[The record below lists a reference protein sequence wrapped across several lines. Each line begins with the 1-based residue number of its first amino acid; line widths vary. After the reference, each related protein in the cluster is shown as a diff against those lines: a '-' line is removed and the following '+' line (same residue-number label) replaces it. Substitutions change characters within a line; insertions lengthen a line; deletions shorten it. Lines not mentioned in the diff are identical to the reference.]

1 MKFYSGSYLFPFTW
15 EQVATGYW
23 QKYSQHKSKHIIS
36 EDVLSRQVIEGK
48 LFTKRLINKSVN
60 YAEKV
65 VNRLTRN
72 RDKKTWV
79 IEESIVDPVTKTMIT
94 YTRNIGHRDLA
105 VVEEKCVYKVNP
117 EKTGEVVQDKS
128 AWIYSDQMFFG
139 KFIQNI
145 VYQNFK
151 RRAGKSSG
159 ELQSVLTKLFTI
171 EPIDPATSNTSIV
184 PLLKEHDIKGKAIR
198 ATKGVVH
205 KTPKL

>member
-1 MKFYSGSYLFPFTW
+1 MKYYTGSYLFPFQW
-15 EQVATGYW
+15 DQVATAYW
-23 QKYSQHKSKHIIS
+23 QKYSLHKSKHIIS
-36 EDVLSRQVIEGK
+36 EDVLSRQIIEGK

-105 VVEEKCVYKVNP
+105 VVEEKCVYKANP
-117 EKTGEVVQDKS
+117 EKIDEVVQDKS
-128 AWIYSDQMFFG
+128 AWIYSDQLFFG
-139 KFIQNI
+139 KIIQNI

-159 ELQSVLTKLFTI
+159 ELHSVLTKLFKV
-171 EPIDPATSNTSIV
+171 EPMDPTSNPGIV

-198 ATKGVVH
+198 ATKSVAQ